1 MPAIITHHLFAREA
15 YAAHRD
21 VIGKHPACER
31 AFCLGSQ
38 GPDPYFYLALR
49 PGTPAELKRL
59 GTILHQDRTADL
71 ILALRDG
78 AEAIAG
84 MEGRIVRA
92 WLKGFLAHYAL
103 DSTAHPFIY
112 ATEFALCDAGEPG
125 LSRSSGDEV
134 HGEIEHDL
142 DEAVLFAKLGCTI
155 VDYRPDRE
163 ALACED
169 ETLAAVGRL
178 VARAIR
184 AVYGIDTSDELYGRA
199 VRMFRLTARVLW
211 DTTGARTGFIAG
223 IEHLSGETYS
233 VALSHAHRV
242 RASAQSAFDNARHD
256 AWRNPWTGAVSTAS
270 FADLY
275 DRAQDALPGLWAAV
289 EAPGFDAAA
298 AAALAPIDFDG
309 KIAAR

>member
-21 VIGKHPACER
+21 AIGEHPACER

-38 GPDPYFYLALR
+38 GPDPYFYLTLR
-49 PGTPAELKRL
+49 PGTPADIKRL
-59 GTILHQDRTADL
+59 GSILHQDRTADL
-71 ILALRDG
+71 IAALRAG
-78 AEAIAG
+78 AEGVEG
-84 MEGRIVRA
+84 MEGRILRA
-92 WLKGFLAHYAL
+92 WLRGFLAHYAL

-112 ATEFALCDAGEPG
+112 ATEFALCDAGVPG
-125 LSRSSGDEV
+125 LTRSSGSEV

-142 DEAVLFAKLGCTI
+142 DEAVLFSKLGCTI

-169 ETLAAVGRL
+169 ETLASVGRL
-178 VARAIR
+178 MAWAIR
-184 AVYGIDTSDELYGRA
+184 QVYGIYTSNELYARA

-211 DTTGARTGFIAG
+211 DPAGARVGLIAAL
-223 IEHLSGETYS
+223 EHATGETYS
-233 VALSHAHRV
+233 VAQSHAHRV
-242 RASAQSAFDNARHD
+242 RASAHSAFDNAAR
-256 AWRNPWTGAVSTAS
+256 APWRNPWTGTVSTAS

-275 DRAQDALPGLWAAV
+275 NRAQEALPGLWSAV
-289 EAPGFDAAA
+289 CAPGFDRSV
-298 AAALAPIDFDG
+298 AAALAPLDFDG